1 MDTKTK
7 NPQQQIMQLI
17 TSNWISRLI
26 YTAAYLRIPDML
38 TGGEMHIDDIAE
50 KCGVQ
55 ETA

>member
-7 NPQQQIMQLI
+7 KPQQQIMQLI

-38 TGGEMHIDDIAE
+38 TGGEMHIDDIAK